1 MLFIVDFDGTVAPED
16 TVDALLRTFAGPEW
30 EQIEEEWVRGSIN
43 SQQCMAGQVALVRGE
58 HDRLKEF
65 LESVEIDPTFASF
78 VEFVRPF
85 GEVVVV
91 SDGLDYP
98 IRHALRKAGIDVPI
112 VANAME
118 FREGGLGISFP
129 YASAECT
136 VGSGVCKCAVSVARN
151 AGRGMP
157 VVLIGDGR
165 SDQCIAREADYVFA
179 KSTLRSICETEGIR
193 HVPFETF
200 ADVLDT
206 VRKWIE
212 QDLLEQSWPLAASRT
227 T

>member
-16 TVDALLRTFAGPEW
+16 TVDALLRKFARPEW
-30 EQIEEEWVRGSIN
+30 EQLEEEWVRGSIN

-58 HDRLKEF
+58 YDRLKEF
-65 LESVEIDPTFASF
+65 LESVEIDPSFAPF
-78 VEFVRPF
+78 VEFVRSF

-129 YASAECT
+129 YADAECA
-136 VGSGVCKCAVSVARN
+136 VGSGVCKCGVSRTFN
-151 AGRGMP
+151 AERGLP

-165 SDQCIAREADYVFA
+165 SDQCIARVADYVFA
-179 KSTLRSICETEGIR
+179 KSTLRSICEAEGIR
-193 HVPFETF
+193 HAPFETF
-200 ADVLDT
+200 ADVLDV
-206 VRKWIE
+206 VRGWIDR
-212 QDLLEQSWPLAASRT
+212 DLMEQSWPLAASPT